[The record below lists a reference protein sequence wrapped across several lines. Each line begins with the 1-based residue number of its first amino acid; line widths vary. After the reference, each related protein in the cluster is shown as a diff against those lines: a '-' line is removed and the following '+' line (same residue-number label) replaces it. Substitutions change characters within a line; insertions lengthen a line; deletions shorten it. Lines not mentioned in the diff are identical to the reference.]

1 MNSISLIGRTTNEI
15 EIRTTQTGNVVA
27 SFSLAVKRPYTK
39 DKTDFFNVIAWDKK
53 AELLK
58 QYVSK
63 GNMVGIGGYVQ
74 IRTYEKD
81 GQTRYI
87 TEVIVENVDL
97 IGGQQQPSQRP
108 ELPNEHYS
116 APPQF
121 GGFPGMPTLPA
132 DDDLP
137 L

>member
-15 EIRTTQTGNVVA
+15 EIRTTQSGNLVA

-63 GNMVGIGGYVQ
+63 GNMVGIGGYLT

-81 GQTRYI
+81 GQKRYI
-87 TEVIVENVDL
+87 TEVIAENIDL
-97 IGGQQQPSQRP
+97 IGSNSNGQ
-108 ELPNEHYS
+108 
-116 APPQF
+116 
-121 GGFPGMPTLPA
+121 
-132 DDDLP
+132 
-137 L
+137 